1 MPNEDAVAFY
11 SARAEEFGD
20 QYRTSRAFRQRFEV
34 WSRLIERYGSKDI
47 DALDVGCGV
56 GTFTF
61 EAARW
66 CRSATGIDASAEM
79 VRKAREAAEVPN
91 VEFQRADI
99 EGISSPPV
107 GLVLCSS
114 VLEYV
119 PDFDAAL
126 QVLQGLVAPDG
137 HLIVSMPNPGTAVR
151 TFERALYR
159 VTGRPSYMRH
169 VRNTQSLEE
178 LTALLPQ
185 LRLVESTEYG
195 RGRGLYAAVFAR

>member
-1 MPNEDAVAFY
+1 MAHEDAVAYY

-66 CRSATGIDASAEM
+66 CRTATGIDASAEM
-79 VRKAREAAEVPN
+79 VSKAQDTASAPN
-91 VEFQRADI
+91 VEFHRADI
-99 EGISSPPV
+99 EEISSPPV

-119 PDFDAAL
+119 PDLAAAL
-126 QVLQGLVAPDG
+126 RVLQGLVAPGG
-137 HLIVSMPNPGTAVR
+137 HLIVSMPNPRTAIR

-159 VTGRPSYMRH
+159 LTRRPSYMKH

-178 LTALLPQ
+178 LTALLPE